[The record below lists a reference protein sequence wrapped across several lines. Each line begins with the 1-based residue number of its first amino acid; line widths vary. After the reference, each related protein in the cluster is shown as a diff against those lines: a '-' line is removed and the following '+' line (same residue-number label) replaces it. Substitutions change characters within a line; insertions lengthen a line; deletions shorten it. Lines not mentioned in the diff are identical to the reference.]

1 MQGCSAIMFA
11 SAKRACQTERN
22 MVAVCQGTK
31 SKNDMIV
38 EAVEQYKDMFVRTR
52 NNFAKV
58 TSVILSHDTS
68 TTKPIRLTLGP
79 HRVFANIS
87 SEGMAD
93 RPEAEIIT
101 VLHHHQAEMAVLVA
115 AAAAAVVVAETTALT
130 MAAEMTGTVDLPPEP
145 EEKAEEAATR
155 RETRGTLLHPND
167 VAPRPGHADLPPPCR
182 QQQQDRDRIR
192 IAMTVRVS
200 SFLRG

>member
-1 MQGCSAIMFA
+1 MFA
-11 SAKRACQTERN
+11 DAERVCQTERN

-115 AAAAAVVVAETTALT
+115 AAAAAAVAETTAFT
-130 MAAEMTGTVDLPPEP
+130 MAAEMTGTAVLPPEP

-167 VAPRPGHADLPPPCR
+167 VAPRPGHAALLPPR
-182 QQQQDRDRIR
+182 QQQ
-192 IAMTVRVS
+192 
-200 SFLRG
+200 

>member
-1 MQGCSAIMFA
+1 MFA
-11 SAKRACQTERN
+11 SAKRVCQTERN

-93 RPEAEIIT
+93 LPKAGIIT

-115 AAAAAVVVAETTALT
+115 AAAAVVVVAETTALI
-130 MAAEMTGTVDLPPEP
+130 MAAEMTGTAVLPPEP
-145 EEKAEEAATR
+145 EEKVEEAATR

-167 VAPRPGHADLPPPCR
+167 VAPRPGHAVLLPPR
-182 QQQQDRDRIR
+182 QQQQQQDRDRIQ

-200 SFLRG
+200 SFLYG